1 MDSDCLFK
9 IKNTEIFH
17 LLYAIKQVKTIVG
30 KLRSG
35 GKEGT
40 RKRRER
46 EREIVCCCGR
56 ILALV
61 INLTIGQINSSELKD
76 G

>member
-9 IKNTEIFH
+9 IKNTEKFH

-35 GKEGT
+35 GEKGT

-46 EREIVCCCGR
+46 ERESCGER
-56 ILALV
+56 ILASV
-61 INLTIGQINSSELKD
+61 INLTIGQFLRA
-76 G
+76 